1 MQPVNSRPYW
11 DGRFDAEWEALRGR
25 DQSRFFASL
34 AVAMWPAWLSQ
45 RQCAQ
50 AWTLCDW
57 GCAMGDGTDELAQAL
72 GLPCTGVDFSDV
84 AVRKAAQSYPGS
96 RFVADDWLQPG
107 GGGDPHRWDI
117 VFSSNTLEHFDDP
130 WQVFAALS
138 RRAGR
143 FIVLLLPFEEPEH
156 GRSPEHR
163 YRFDRDT
170 LQLCPTPEWVLCDA
184 TVSDLGPSPFWPG
197 QQVLLTYGR
206 CSELSAMGFVDA
218 DSRLSRIVAPD
229 AQAIERQRAPDLA
242 EALRQRDLASAKLG
256 ELLQA
261 HHRLLA
267 ETVQAP
273 ARASGW
279 RRWLGL

>member
-130 WQVFAALS
+130 WQVFAALRPRS
-138 RRAGR
+138 R
-143 FIVLLLPFEEPEH
+143 
-156 GRSPEHR
+156 S
-163 YRFDRDT
+163 T
-170 LQLCPTPEWVLCDA
+170 LCVEQLCAKVLFGGCCCGRV
-184 TVSDLGPSPFWPG
+184 TLWP
-197 QQVLLTYGR
+197 Q
-206 CSELSAMGFVDA
+206 
-218 DSRLSRIVAPD
+218 
-229 AQAIERQRAPDLA
+229 
-242 EALRQRDLASAKLG
+242 
-256 ELLQA
+256 
-261 HHRLLA
+261 
-267 ETVQAP
+267 
-273 ARASGW
+273 
-279 RRWLGL
+279 

>member
-25 DQSRFFASL
+25 DQSRFVASL

-107 GGGDPHRWDI
+107 GGGDPHRWDRLRPTRWNI
-117 VFSSNTLEHFDDP
+117 STTLAGVCRTQSPRRPLHRALAAVRGANTGDRP
-130 WQVFAALS
+130 STAIAS
-138 RRAGR
+138 TATRCSCAR
-143 FIVLLLPFEEPEH
+143 
-156 GRSPEHR
+156 HR
-163 YRFDRDT
+163 NG
-170 LQLCPTPEWVLCDA
+170 CSVTPPCRTSGLH
-184 TVSDLGPSPFWPG
+184 PWPG

-206 CSELSAMGFVDA
+206 CSELVPWV
-218 DSRLSRIVAPD
+218 LSTPTAGCRASWPD